1 MKDLMSAGLTDTVN
15 YSSGSWEVGGTKLN
29 TNAFYNDFSAF
40 CDNWHYSYPTYNI
53 VHEKPNPTEL
63 AFKIVGKM
71 LEKKI
76 IERMT
81 VKQFIETI
89 NEIAALI

>member
-1 MKDLMSAGLTDTVN
+1 MNASLTDTVN
-15 YSSGSWEVGGTKLN
+15 YSNGYWNIGSN
-29 TNAFYNDFSAF
+29 TLSENNLTSCWGDW
-40 CDNWHYSYPTYNI
+40 CNHWHYIYPTYITNT
-53 VHEKPNPTEL
+53 VYDKPNPTEL

-71 LEKKI
+71 LEKKL

-89 NEIAALI
+89 NEIAKLI